1 MTGSGASAASG
12 AGVDVGSGATVAV
25 GFGVGEGSVVV
36 AGTAVGFGVGEGPVA
51 AAGTAVGTAAGVVGA
66 TTGVGEGC
74 GVPLSQPTKTNTTKA
89 RVANT
94 IRARGIKD
102 KLGLS
107 RCSVWDSAET
117 TFYRTAD

>member
-1 MTGSGASAASG
+1 MTGSGAGAASG

-25 GFGVGEGSVVV
+25 GFGVEEGPV
-36 AGTAVGFGVGEGPVA
+36 AVATVAVGFGVGVGSVA
-51 AAGTAVGTAAGVVGA
+51 VAGTAVGTAAGVVGA
-66 TTGVGEGC
+66 TTGVDEGC
-74 GVPLSQPTKTNTTKA
+74 GAPLSQPTKTNTTKT

-107 RCSVWDSAET
+107 SCSVWDLAET
-117 TFYRTAD
+117 AF